1 MSVILWSVYFESFLW
16 ILALPILTNSPCP
29 ENSAGK
35 HTSKNKIDGD
45 NKLMIMEY

>member
-35 HTSKNKIDGD
+35 IQAKI
-45 NKLMIMEY
+45 KSMEIIN